1 MTQEELVNIL
11 EACGYVKDDN
21 LVTNYSGRWMFGRQ
35 CVAVHIDVQHSM
47 KAATEIAHAAFDA
60 LDKRRLT
67 LDQCAALLKALS
79 SSKYDDIG
87 MQGLIYFPEVRT

>member
-35 CVAVHIDVQHSM
+35 CVAVYIDIQ
-47 KAATEIAHAAFDA
+47 KAVTEIARAAFSA
-60 LDKRRLT
+60 LDEQRLT
-67 LDQCAALLKALS
+67 PDQCAMLLKALLN
-79 SSKYDDIG
+79 SKFDNIG
-87 MQGLIYFPEVRT
+87 DQGLIYFPEIRT